1 MIGAD
6 SHKLE
11 RALGQ
16 LASEGRLTPTERR
29 VVIAMVEGLSTA
41 AIAKRLQ
48 MKPGTLKTHTRRI
61 FSKLVVSKRAELLA
75 RVLRCVLDDHVPRR
89 E

>member
-1 MIGAD
+1 VIGTD

-16 LASEGRLTPTERR
+16 LASVGRLTPKERR

-48 MKPGTLKTHTRRI
+48 IKPETVRTHMRRI

-75 RVLRCVLDDHVPRR
+75 RVLRCVLEEDVPRR